1 MEIDKIKQI
10 IESIMFAVGRDIS
23 VEELSS
29 VLELTPENVQEII
42 ENMKAQ
48 FEEQGRGIEI
58 IKVNNGYQLC
68 SKKENYEYIYQIID
82 KRNKPNLSQA
92 ALETLAIIA
101 YNPKIT
107 RAEIETIRGVNS
119 DGTIYK
125 LLDHN
130 LIEDA
135 GRLDAPGRPTTYQTT
150 KEFLRMF
157 GYTSLEEL
165 PELPR
170 YKLDENRQIVIDDI
184 IEENVEENSKVQ
196 SEIEENNVGADA
208 SVCPKTEEINNET
221 PMPERE
227 SLEESKE
234 KKENDKKLEE

>member
-1 MEIDKIKQI
+1 MEIDKMKQI
-10 IESIMFAVGRDIS
+10 IESIMFAVGRDVS
-23 VEELSS
+23 LQELSS
-29 VLELTPENVQEII
+29 VLEVTPDNLQEII
-42 ENMKAQ
+42 ESMKLE
-48 FEEQGRGIEI
+48 FEEAGRGVQI
-58 IKVNNGYQLC
+58 IKVNDGYQLC
-68 SKKENYEYIYQIID
+68 SRKENYEYIYQIID

-107 RAEIETIRGVNS
+107 RAEIESIRGVNS

-150 KEFLRMF
+150 KEFLRLF
-157 GYTSLEEL
+157 GYTSLEDL

-170 YKLDENRQIVIDDI
+170 YKLDENQQIVIDDI
-184 IEENVEENSKVQ
+184 IEEDKKEEDKSP
-196 SEIEENNVGADA
+196 IEA
-208 SVCPKTEEINNET
+208 

-227 SLEESKE
+227 GVEE
-234 KKENDKKLEE
+234 ENINEE

>member
-1 MEIDKIKQI
+1 MEIEKIKQI
-10 IESIMFAVGRDIS
+10 IESIMFAVGRDVSIN
-23 VEELSS
+23 ELSS
-29 VLELTPENVQEII
+29 VLELAPENVEEII
-42 ENMKAQ
+42 ESMRAE
-48 FEEQGRGIEI
+48 FEEIGRGVQI

-68 SKKENYEYIYQIID
+68 SRKENYEYIYQIID

-107 RAEIETIRGVNS
+107 RAEIESIRGVNS

-135 GRLDAPGRPTTYQTT
+135 GRLDAPGRPTTYQVT
-150 KEFLRMF
+150 KEFLRLF

-170 YKLDENRQIVIDDI
+170 YKLDENQQIVIDDI
-184 IEENVEENSKVQ
+184 IEDKKDEVKET
-196 SEIEENNVGADA
+196 SEA
-208 SVCPKTEEINNET
+208 

-227 SLEESKE
+227 EIEENE
-234 KKENDKKLEE
+234 KENQE

>member
-1 MEIDKIKQI
+1 MEIEKIKQI

-23 VEELSS
+23 VNELAS
-29 VLELTPENVQEII
+29 VLELAPENIEEII
-42 ENMKAQ
+42 ESMRIEFDEA
-48 FEEQGRGIEI
+48 GRGIQI

-68 SKKENYEYIYQIID
+68 SRKENYEYIYQIID

-107 RAEIETIRGVNS
+107 RAEIESIRGVNS

-125 LLDHN
+125 LLEHN
-130 LIEDA
+130 LIEDV
-135 GRLDAPGRPTTYQTT
+135 GRLDAPGRPTTYDTT

-157 GYTSLEEL
+157 GYSSLEEL

-170 YKLDENRQIVIDDI
+170 YKLDENQQIVIDDLVI
-184 IEENVEENSKVQ
+184 NEEK
-196 SEIEENNVGADA
+196 
-208 SVCPKTEEINNET
+208 KEEINNEA

-227 SLEESKE
+227 EENNN
-234 KKENDKKLEE
+234 ENNKNN

>member
-1 MEIDKIKQI
+1 MEIEKIKQI

-23 VEELSS
+23 LQELSS
-29 VLELTPENVQEII
+29 VLELTSENVEEII
-42 ENMKAQ
+42 ESMKSE
-48 FEEQGRGIEI
+48 FEEQGRGVEI

-68 SKKENYEYIYQIID
+68 SKKENYDYIYQIID

-135 GRLDAPGRPTTYQTT
+135 GRLDAPGRPTTYKTT
-150 KEFLRMF
+150 KEFLRLF

-170 YKLDENRQIVIDDI
+170 YKMDENQQIVIEDI
-184 IEENVEENSKVQ
+184 VENTEIKENIE
-196 SEIEENNVGADA
+196 
-208 SVCPKTEEINNET
+208 NEA

-227 SLEESKE
+227 NIEEVEENENKE
-234 KKENDKKLEE
+234 KLEE

>member
-1 MEIDKIKQI
+1 MEIEKIKQI
-10 IESIMFAVGRDIS
+10 IESIMFAVGRDIG
-23 VEELSS
+23 VNELSS
-29 VLELTPENVQEII
+29 VLELSPENVQEII
-42 ENMKAQ
+42 ESMRTE
-48 FEEQGRGIEI
+48 FEDAGRGVQI

-107 RAEIETIRGVNS
+107 RAEIESIRGVNS

-135 GRLDAPGRPTTYQTT
+135 GRLEAPGRPTTYQTT
-150 KEFLRMF
+150 KEFLRLF

-170 YKLDENRQIVIDDI
+170 YKLDENQQIVIDDLVKEESKNDEAQNL
-184 IEENVEENSKVQ
+184 IE
-196 SEIEENNVGADA
+196 A
-208 SVCPKTEEINNET
+208 

-227 SLEESKE
+227 EIEKNEENQNSELEE
-234 KKENDKKLEE
+234 

>member
-1 MEIDKIKQI
+1 MEIEKIKQI
-10 IESIMFAVGRDIS
+10 IEGIMFAVGREVS
-23 VEELSS
+23 VKELSS
-29 VLELTPENVQEII
+29 VLELTPENVEEII
-42 ENMKAQ
+42 ENMKIE

-58 IKVNNGYQLC
+58 IKVENGNYQLC
-68 SKKENYEYIYQIID
+68 SKKEIYDYIYQIID

-135 GRLDAPGRPTTYQTT
+135 GRLDAPGRPTTYKTT

-157 GYTSLEEL
+157 GYTSLDDL

-170 YKLDENRQIVIDDI
+170 YKLDENQQIVLDDV
-184 IEENVEENSKVQ
+184 VEEKVDEQ
-196 SEIEENNVGADA
+196 QEA
-208 SVCPKTEEINNET
+208 PL
-221 PMPERE
+221 PERE
-227 SLEESKE
+227 EENLENT
-234 KKENDKKLEE
+234 ENNKQE

>member
-1 MEIDKIKQI
+1 MEIEKIKQI
-10 IESIMFAVGRDIS
+10 IESIMFAVGRDIG
-23 VEELSS
+23 VNELSS
-29 VLELTPENVQEII
+29 VLELSPENVQEII
-42 ENMKAQ
+42 ESMRTE
-48 FEEQGRGIEI
+48 FEEAGRGVQI

-107 RAEIETIRGVNS
+107 RAEIESIRGVNS

-150 KEFLRMF
+150 KEFLRLF

-170 YKLDENRQIVIDDI
+170 YKLDENQQIVIDDLVKEESKNDEAQNL
-184 IEENVEENSKVQ
+184 IE
-196 SEIEENNVGADA
+196 A
-208 SVCPKTEEINNET
+208 

-227 SLEESKE
+227 EVEKNEENQNSELEE
-234 KKENDKKLEE
+234 

>member
-1 MEIDKIKQI
+1 MEIEKIKQI
-10 IESIMFAVGRDIS
+10 IEGIMFAVGREVS
-23 VEELSS
+23 VKELSS
-29 VLELTPENVQEII
+29 VLELTPENVEEII
-42 ENMKAQ
+42 ENMKIE

-58 IKVNNGYQLC
+58 IKVENGNYQLC
-68 SKKENYEYIYQIID
+68 SKKEIYDYIYQIID

-135 GRLDAPGRPTTYQTT
+135 GRLDAPGRPTTYKTT

-157 GYTSLEEL
+157 GYTSLDDL

-170 YKLDENRQIVIDDI
+170 YKLDENQQIVIDDL
-184 IEENVEENSKVQ
+184 VEEKV
-196 SEIEENNVGADA
+196 EEQQEA
-208 SVCPKTEEINNET
+208 PL
-221 PMPERE
+221 PERE
-227 SLEESKE
+227 EENLENT
-234 KKENDKKLEE
+234 ENNKQE

>member
-1 MEIDKIKQI
+1 MEIEKIKQI
-10 IESIMFAVGRDIS
+10 IESIMFAIGRDIS
-23 VEELSS
+23 VNELAS
-29 VLELTPENVQEII
+29 VLELAPENIEEII
-42 ENMKAQ
+42 ESMRVEFDEA
-48 FEEQGRGIEI
+48 GRGIQI

-68 SKKENYEYIYQIID
+68 SRKENYEYIYQIID

-107 RAEIETIRGVNS
+107 RAEIESIRGVNS

-125 LLDHN
+125 LLEHN
-130 LIEDA
+130 LIEDV
-135 GRLDAPGRPTTYQTT
+135 GRLDAPGRPTTYATT

-157 GYTSLEEL
+157 GYSSLEEL

-170 YKLDENRQIVIDDI
+170 YKLDENQQIVIDDLVTN
-184 IEENVEENSKVQ
+184 EEK
-196 SEIEENNVGADA
+196 
-208 SVCPKTEEINNET
+208 EEIDNEA

-227 SLEESKE
+227 EELE
-234 KKENDKKLEE
+234 KKNENN

>member
-1 MEIDKIKQI
+1 MEIEKIKQI
-10 IESIMFAVGRDIS
+10 IEGIMFAVGREVS
-23 VEELSS
+23 VKELSS
-29 VLELTPENVQEII
+29 VLELTPENVEEII
-42 ENMKAQ
+42 ENMKIE

-58 IKVNNGYQLC
+58 IKVENGNYQLC
-68 SKKENYEYIYQIID
+68 SKKEIYDYIYQIID

-135 GRLDAPGRPTTYQTT
+135 GRLDAPGRPTTYKTT

-157 GYTSLEEL
+157 GYTSLDDL

-170 YKLDENRQIVIDDI
+170 YKLDENQQIVIDDL
-184 IEENVEENSKVQ
+184 VEEKV
-196 SEIEENNVGADA
+196 EEQQEA
-208 SVCPKTEEINNET
+208 

-227 SLEESKE
+227 EENLENT
-234 KKENDKKLEE
+234 ENNKQE

>member
-10 IESIMFAVGRDIS
+10 IESIMFAVGRDVSIN
-23 VEELSS
+23 ELSS
-29 VLELTPENVQEII
+29 VLELAPENIQEII
-42 ENMKAQ
+42 ESMRTE
-48 FEEQGRGIEI
+48 FEESGRGVQI
-58 IKVNNGYQLC
+58 IKVNEGYQLC
-68 SKKENYEYIYQIID
+68 SRKENYEYIYQIID

-107 RAEIETIRGVNS
+107 RAEIESIRGVNS

-135 GRLDAPGRPTTYQTT
+135 GRLDAPGRPTMYQTT
-150 KEFLRMF
+150 KEFLRLF
-157 GYTSLEEL
+157 GYASLEEL

-170 YKLDENRQIVIDDI
+170 YKLDENQQIVIEDI
-184 IEENVEENSKVQ
+184 IE
-196 SEIEENNVGADA
+196 
-208 SVCPKTEEINNET
+208 PNEA

-227 SLEESKE
+227 EVEEIGNQE
-234 KKENDKKLEE
+234 

>member
-1 MEIDKIKQI
+1 MEIEKIKQI
-10 IESIMFAVGRDIS
+10 IESIMFAVGRDIG
-23 VEELSS
+23 VNELSS
-29 VLELTPENVQEII
+29 VLELAPENVQEII
-42 ENMKAQ
+42 ESMRTE
-48 FEEQGRGIEI
+48 FEEAGRGVQI

-107 RAEIETIRGVNS
+107 RAEIESIRGVNS

-150 KEFLRMF
+150 KEFLRLF

-170 YKLDENRQIVIDDI
+170 YKLDENQQIVIDDLVNDENKKEEEQNP
-184 IEENVEENSKVQ
+184 IE
-196 SEIEENNVGADA
+196 A
-208 SVCPKTEEINNET
+208 
-221 PMPERE
+221 PMPERDE
-227 SLEESKE
+227 VEKNEE
-234 KKENDKKLEE
+234 N

>member
-1 MEIDKIKQI
+1 MEIGKAKQI
-10 IESIMFAVGRDIS
+10 IESIMFAVGRDVSIQ
-23 VEELSS
+23 ELSV

-42 ENMKAQ
+42 ESMKVE
-48 FEEQGRGIEI
+48 FEEQNRGIEI

-125 LLDHN
+125 LIDHN

-135 GRLDAPGRPTTYQTT
+135 GRLDAPGRPTTYKTT
-150 KEFLRMF
+150 KEFLRLF
-157 GYTSLEEL
+157 GYASLEEL

-170 YKLDENRQIVIDDI
+170 YKLDENQQIVIDEIMDENDNKND
-184 IEENVEENSKVQ
+184 IEEN
-196 SEIEENNVGADA
+196 ID
-208 SVCPKTEEINNET
+208 NEA

-227 SLEESKE
+227 EQEENSE
-234 KKENDKKLEE
+234 EENK

>member
-10 IESIMFAVGRDIS
+10 IESIMFAIGRDIS

-42 ENMKAQ
+42 ENMKVQ

-68 SKKENYEYIYQIID
+68 SKKENYDYIYQIID

-170 YKLDENRQIVIDDI
+170 YKLDENQQIVIDDI
-184 IEENVEENSKVQ
+184 IEENDIVGKDALVVPESDNQ
-196 SEIEENNVGADA
+196 NIDENNDKVIETN
-208 SVCPKTEEINNET
+208 TEEINNEA

-227 SLEESKE
+227 KIGNNE
-234 KKENDKKLEE
+234 

>member
-1 MEIDKIKQI
+1 MEIGKTKQI

-23 VEELSS
+23 TKELSS
-29 VLELTPENVQEII
+29 VLEMTPENVEEII
-42 ENMKAQ
+42 ESMRVD
-48 FEEQGRGIEI
+48 FEESERGIQI
-58 IKVNNGYQLC
+58 IKVNDGYQLC
-68 SKKENYEYIYQIID
+68 SRKENYEYIYQIID

-92 ALETLAIIA
+92 ALETLAIIS

-107 RAEIETIRGVNS
+107 RAEIESIRGVNS

-170 YKLDENRQIVIDDI
+170 YRLDENQQIVIDDI
-184 IEENVEENSKVQ
+184 IEEDKKDEANEA
-196 SEIEENNVGADA
+196 SEAPI
-208 SVCPKTEEINNET
+208 
-221 PMPERE
+221 PERE
-227 SLEESKE
+227 ELEKI
-234 KKENDKKLEE
+234 ENDNNE

>member
-1 MEIDKIKQI
+1 MEINKIKQI
-10 IESIMFAVGRDIS
+10 IESIMFALGREVSIN
-23 VEELSS
+23 ELSS
-29 VLELTPENVQEII
+29 VLELSPENVQEIV
-42 ENMKAQ
+42 ESMKVE
-48 FEEQGRGIEI
+48 FEEAGRGIQI
-58 IKVNNGYQLC
+58 INVNDGYQLC
-68 SKKENYEYIYQIID
+68 SRKENYEYIYQIID

-107 RAEIETIRGVNS
+107 RAEIESIRGVNS

-150 KEFLRMF
+150 KEFLRLF
-157 GYTSLEEL
+157 GYTSLEDL
-165 PELPR
+165 PDLPR

-184 IEENVEENSKVQ
+184 IEEE
-196 SEIEENNVGADA
+196 
-208 SVCPKTEEINNET
+208 KTEEQNINEA
-221 PMPERE
+221 PM
-227 SLEESKE
+227 L
-234 KKENDKKLEE
+234 